1 MEDVSVSLSNYYNS
15 LERLLKCPKEQRG
28 RFLEQ
33 TRRMAED
40 YMQGNPDATPQEVT
54 DFLGDPREL
63 AREFLDTLDPELLER
78 YQKNRKIFRIGCVS
92 VLAVALIIVTI
103 WGGRRWSTPKTME
116 VAETLTVY
124 AETTEAKR

>member
-1 MEDVSVSLSNYYNS
+1 MEEVSVSLSNYYNS

-78 YQKNRKIFRIGCVS
+78 YQKNRKIFRWGFAVAMTMI
-92 VLAVALIIVTI
+92 VLLLGVWAVALKAQPID
-103 WGGRRWSTPKTME
+103 ME
-116 VAETLTVY
+116 VSRVITIQNNT
-124 AETTEAKR
+124 

>member
-40 YMQGNPDATPQEVT
+40 YMQGNPDATPQEGT

-92 VLAVALIIVTI
+92 VLAITLLIV
-103 WGGRRWSTPKTME
+103 STLFAWRISLPAQME

>member
-1 MEDVSVSLSNYYNS
+1 
-15 LERLLKCPKEQRG
+15 
-28 RFLEQ
+28 
-33 TRRMAED
+33 
-40 YMQGNPDATPQEVT
+40 MQGNPDATPQEVT

-92 VLAVALIIVTI
+92 VLAITLLIV
-103 WGGRRWSTPKTME
+103 STLFAWRISLPAQME

>member
-40 YMQGNPDATPQEVT
+40 YMQGNPDVTPQEVT

-78 YQKNRKIFRIGCVS
+78 YQKNRMIFRWGFAVAMTMI
-92 VLAVALIIVTI
+92 VLLLGVWAVALKAQPID
-103 WGGRRWSTPKTME
+103 ME
-116 VAETLTVY
+116 VSRVITIQNNT
-124 AETTEAKR
+124 

>member
-40 YMQGNPDATPQEVT
+40 YMQGNPDDTPQEVT

-103 WGGRRWSTPKTME
+103 WGGRLWSTPKTME
-116 VAETLTVY
+116 VSRVITIHD
-124 AETTEAKR
+124 

>member
-15 LERLLKCPKEQRG
+15 LERLLKCPKEQRN

-40 YMQGNPDATPQEVT
+40 YMQGNPDATSQEVT

-103 WGGRRWSTPKTME
+103 WGGRLWSTPKTME